1 MNENQKIKLTN
12 PNGSVVEAEV
22 LLYFNLNETGKDYVI
37 YTFNETDQNGMMT
50 IYTSIVTKNNGE
62 YVLSKIEDQ
71 NEWAKIKDV
80 MRQVIKD
87 NKE

>member
-22 LLYFNLNETGKDYVI
+22 LLYFNLNETGKDYII
-37 YTFNETDQNGMMT
+37 YTFNETDQNDMMT
-50 IYTSIVTKNNGE
+50 IYTSIVTKNNDE